1 MSLTGRPSN
10 PPLALISFSQIC
22 APSSACLPAPASAPV
37 CAMLKPIL
45 MGAPPPCAKAGA
57 DAHAGEMSAAPMPA
71 FTWRRV
77 MRLVM
82 DFLPKILFSFTY
94 PDRVDPAVL
103 LLACA
108 SLMGVK
114 REPAGYNGNAA
125 LQGLQQLGWTV
136 GQNVEI
142 EYRWSGGTDEVTR
155 RHAAELAPK
164 MKARLAEWGATA
176 LAGSPADFDKLIADE
191 TE

>member
-1 MSLTGRPSN
+1 
-10 PPLALISFSQIC
+10 
-22 APSSACLPAPASAPV
+22 
-37 CAMLKPIL
+37 
-45 MGAPPPCAKAGA
+45 
-57 DAHAGEMSAAPMPA
+57 
-71 FTWRRV
+71 
-77 MRLVM
+77 
-82 DFLPKILFSFTY
+82 
-94 PDRVDPAVL
+94 
-103 LLACA
+103 
-108 SLMGVK
+108 MGVK

-191 TE
+191 TEKWAKVIRSANIKPE

>member
-1 MSLTGRPSN
+1 MTAGSVGATRFVPYGPMTRSTLWAS
-10 PPLALISFSQIC
+10 
-22 APSSACLPAPASAPV
+22 SSACLPAPASEPV
-37 CAMLKPIL
+37 CAMLNPIL
-45 MGAPPPCAKAGA
+45 MGSPPCAKAGA

-114 REPAGYNGNAA
+114 REP
-125 LQGLQQLGWTV
+125 
-136 GQNVEI
+136 
-142 EYRWSGGTDEVTR
+142 
-155 RHAAELAPK
+155 
-164 MKARLAEWGATA
+164 
-176 LAGSPADFDKLIADE
+176 
-191 TE
+191 

>member
-1 MSLTGRPSN
+1 
-10 PPLALISFSQIC
+10 
-22 APSSACLPAPASAPV
+22 
-37 CAMLKPIL
+37 
-45 MGAPPPCAKAGA
+45 
-57 DAHAGEMSAAPMPA
+57 
-71 FTWRRV
+71 
-77 MRLVM
+77 M

-142 EYRWSGGTDEVTR
+142 EYRWSATQSSMIMPTRVTC
-155 RHAAELAPK
+155 
-164 MKARLAEWGATA
+164 
-176 LAGSPADFDKLIADE
+176 
-191 TE
+191 